1 MQVGGNFKVK
11 LLVVPQTVSWTHRGK
26 ITVPVAQTHQSLNY
40 LVQGRWLLLEKN
52 EVEPSGQQQVA
63 VAEGIALPRV
73 FAPLIEYSPA
83 KTIPVDSEA
92 VGGSIEER
100 FSR

>member
-11 LLVVPQTVSWTHRGK
+11 LLVVPETVGWTHRGK
-26 ITVPVAQTHQSLNY
+26 MTVPVAQTQQSLNY
-40 LVQGRWLLLEKN
+40 LVQGRWLLLEKK
-52 EVEPSGQQQVA
+52 EIEPSGQQQVA

-73 FAPLIEYSPA
+73 FATLIEYSPP